1 MDEYTNSL
9 SNSSCPT
16 ESTYQPLEYL
26 ASTRGFKNAS
36 FNITSLVAHIDEL
49 KIAMSDCIPDILC
62 VNETRLD
69 KSISDNIIKIHGYV
83 CIRKDRNRNGGG
95 VSVYIRETINFRSR
109 SELIAESLEAVCIEI
124 IKPNSKPFAVI
135 ACYRPPNSPLDFLYD
150 QMRSPAGFYTWTP
163 IVFNLYQRLPH
174 LSEILKGENVRR

>member
-1 MDEYTNSL
+1 MEGMDEYTNSM
-9 SNSSCPT
+9 SNSSCPI

-26 ASTRGFKNAS
+26 ASTRGFKIAS

-49 KIAMSDCIPDILC
+49 KIAMSDCIPDIFC

-69 KSISDNIIKIHGYV
+69 KSISDIIKIHGYV

-95 VSVYIRETINFRSR
+95 VSVYIGETINFRSR

-124 IKPNSKPFAVI
+124 VKPNSKPFAVI
-135 ACYRPPNSPLDFLYD
+135 ACYRNNTNW
-150 QMRSPAGFYTWTP
+150 RSELQHTSY
-163 IVFNLYQRLPH
+163 ISRQQH
-174 LSEILKGENVRR
+174 

>member
-16 ESTYQPLEYL
+16 ESTYEPLEYL
-26 ASTRGFKNAS
+26 ASTRVFKIAS

-69 KSISDNIIKIHGYV
+69 KSSSDIKIHGYL

-109 SELIAESLEAVCIEI
+109 SELIAESVEAVCML
-124 IKPNSKPFAVI
+124 KLQNQTA
-135 ACYRPPNSPLDFLYD
+135 N
-150 QMRSPAGFYTWTP
+150 
-163 IVFNLYQRLPH
+163 H
-174 LSEILKGENVRR
+174 LQLLHVTDLQTAL